1 MPRARAL
8 VAILLLAGAGAA
20 RGQTM
25 LDQEQ
30 RLIDIH
36 SLLLDL
42 PPVQAPVALL
52 PGQLGVA
59 LELVGIPYIDGTTGS
74 KRQITASDRT
84 ALFPRP
90 RLALG
95 LPSPRGFRSFVGLS
109 YIPPL
114 AINGVSTNAIG
125 VEAGFGWTPGPAA
138 LALRGH
144 YTYATSRSPVTDPNT
159 RDTLETSVGGA
170 DLGFGWY
177 LDFEQ
182 VSVTPYAGVGFVS
195 LAGNFT
201 VTSDGYVL
209 HSAYTGVALQAGL
222 RVLMMKHWQVV
233 GEVDAYPGRLVH
245 GSLSLGYV
253 FDLWSP

>member
-1 MPRARAL
+1 MPRIRTL
-8 VAILLLAGAGAA
+8 VALLALTAAGAA

-52 PGQLGVA
+52 PGQLGVS
-59 LELVGIPYIDGTTGS
+59 LEIVGIPYIDGTTGS

-84 ALFPRP
+84 PLFPRP
-90 RLALG
+90 RISLG
-95 LPSPRGFRSFVGLS
+95 LPAPRDFRSFVGLS
-109 YIPPL
+109 YIPPFT
-114 AINGVSTNAIG
+114 INGVSTNSVA

-138 LALRGH
+138 LALRAH
-144 YTYATSRSPVTDPNT
+144 YVYATSRSPVTDPDT
-159 RDTLETSVGGA
+159 RDTLETSEGGV
-170 DLGFGWY
+170 DLGFGWRFD
-177 LDFEQ
+177 LDP

-195 LAGNFT
+195 LAGRFT

-209 HSAYTGVALQAGL
+209 HSDYTGVALQAGL

-245 GSLSLGYV
+245 ASLSLGYV

>member
-1 MPRARAL
+1 MPRARTL
-8 VAILLLAGAGAA
+8 VALLALAGAGAA

-30 RLIDIH
+30 RLIEIH

-52 PGQLGVA
+52 PGQLGVS
-59 LELVGIPYIDGTTGS
+59 LEIVGIPHIDGTTGS

-84 ALFPRP
+84 PLFPRP
-90 RLALG
+90 RISLG
-95 LPSPRGFRSFVGLS
+95 LPAPRDFRSFVGVS
-109 YIPPL
+109 YIPPF
-114 AINGVSTNAIG
+114 AINGVSTNSIAIEG
-125 VEAGFGWTPGPAA
+125 GFGWTPGPAA

-144 YTYATSRSPVTDPNT
+144 YVHATSRSPVTDPDT
-159 RDTLETSVGGA
+159 RDTLETSEGGV
-170 DLGFGWY
+170 DLGFGWRFD
-177 LDFEQ
+177 LDP
-182 VSVTPYAGVGFVS
+182 VSVTPYAGVGLVS
-195 LAGNFT
+195 LAGRFT

-209 HSAYTGVALQAGL
+209 HSDYTGVALQAGL

-245 GSLSLGYV
+245 ASLSLGYV

>member
-1 MPRARAL
+1 MARARAL
-8 VAILLLAGAGAA
+8 VVVLALASAGAA
-20 RGQTM
+20 RAQTM

-84 ALFPRP
+84 PLFPRP

-95 LPSPRGFRSFVGLS
+95 LPAPPDFRSFVGLS
-109 YIPPL
+109 YIPPF
-114 AINGVSTNAIG
+114 AINGVSTNSIA

-144 YTYATSRSPVTDPNT
+144 YVYAVSKSPVTDPDT
-159 RDTLETSVGGA
+159 RYTLETSEGGA
-170 DLGFGWY
+170 DLGFGWRF
-177 LDFEQ
+177 DFAP
-182 VSVTPYAGVGFVS
+182 VSVTPYAGLGFVS

-209 HSAYTGVALQAGL
+209 HSNYTGVALQAGL
-222 RVLMMKHWQVV
+222 RVLMEKHWQVV

-245 GSLSLGYV
+245 ASLSLGYV
-253 FDLWSP
+253 FDFWSP

>member
-1 MPRARAL
+1 MRWVRAL
-8 VAILLLAGAGAA
+8 SVVVLLAAAGAA

-52 PGQLGVA
+52 PGQLSLA
-59 LELVGIPYIDGTTGS
+59 LEIVGIPHIDGTTGS
-74 KRQITASDRT
+74 KQQITASDRT
-84 ALFPRP
+84 PVFPRP

-95 LPSPRGFRSFVGLS
+95 LPAPRDFRSFVGVS
-109 YIPPL
+109 YIPPFV
-114 AINGVSTNAIG
+114 INGVSTNSIA

-138 LALRGH
+138 LGLRGH
-144 YTYATSRSPVTDPNT
+144 YVYAVSRSPVTDPAT
-159 RDTLETSVGGA
+159 RDTLETSVGGV
-170 DLGFGWY
+170 DLGFGWCF
-177 LDFEQ
+177 DFGP
-182 VSVTPYAGVGFVS
+182 VSVTPYAGVGFVT
-195 LAGNFT
+195 LTGNFT

-209 HSAYTGVALQAGL
+209 HSNYTGVALQAGL
-222 RVLMMKHWQVV
+222 RVLLARHWQVV

-245 GSLSLGYV
+245 PSLSLGYV

>member
-1 MPRARAL
+1 MALLRAL
-8 VAILLLAGAGAA
+8 TVVVLLACVGVA

-59 LELVGIPYIDGTTGS
+59 LEIVGIPYIDGTTGS

-84 ALFPRP
+84 PIFPRP
-90 RLALG
+90 RVALG
-95 LPSPRGFRSFVGLS
+95 LPAPRDFRSFVGLS
-109 YIPPL
+109 YIPPFN
-114 AINGVSTNAIG
+114 INGVSTNAIG

-144 YTYATSRSPVTDPNT
+144 YVYAVSKSPVTDPNT
-159 RDTLETSVGGA
+159 RDTLETSVGGL
-170 DLGFGWY
+170 DLGFGWRF
-177 LDFEQ
+177 DFDP
-182 VSVTPYAGVGFVS
+182 VTVTPYAGVGFVS
-195 LAGNFT
+195 LGGNFT

-209 HSAYTGVALQAGL
+209 HSTYTGVALQAGL
-222 RVLMMKHWQVV
+222 RVLMARHWQVV

-245 GSLSLGYV
+245 ASLSLGYV